1 MKRLFALMIAA
12 LAATAGAEATRAQT
26 RLVVYT
32 TLEQEFIDGFRKAF
46 EADNPDIRIDFLRD
60 ATGVI
65 TARLQAEKAT
75 P

>member
-46 EADNPDIRIDFLRD
+46 EADHPDIRIDFLRD

-65 TARLQAEKAT
+65 TARLQA
-75 P
+75 